1 MKKQSSLALIL
12 LLSLGLNAFGQ
23 NPPPRP
29 TLSPQQDKQD
39 KSAEDDVVRITTN
52 LVQVD
57 VTVTDKKGQP
67 VTDLRPEE
75 VEILEDNRPQKVTN
89 FSYVAL
95 AGGGRGQPVAS
106 APTAERGVPP
116 VPPVRLR
123 PEEVRRTVALV
134 VDDLS
139 LSFESAYYARQ
150 ALKKFVDQQMQPG
163 DLVAIIRTGGGMGAL
178 QQFTSDKRL
187 LAAAIERVRFNMLG
201 RGGVSAFSAIED
213 DPLART
219 TLGGAADDSPTGS
232 RDRDPVDSIKDFR
245 EELFAVGTLG
255 ALNYIVRGLR
265 DLPGRK
271 SVMLISDGFQIFTRR
286 GDNFERSDR
295 ILESLRRLTDLANRA
310 SVVIYTMDARGL
322 QTLSLTAEDNT
333 SGLTPDEVESR
344 LADRRSEFFESQSGL
359 NYLSQQTGGLA
370 IRGNNDLS
378 YGIKRMLDD
387 QQGYY
392 LIGYRP
398 DESTFDPVTGRR
410 RFHKISI
417 KLKRPGLSHRTR
429 TGFYGITDEQAVP
442 VRRTRDEQLAGA
454 ITSPFNSSG
463 VGLRLTSLFGSDPK
477 VGSFVRSIMHINV
490 RDLTFVDE
498 PDGWHKT
505 VFDVLA
511 LTFGDN
517 GQVIDQ
523 MSRVQ
528 TIRMRGDTYERA
540 LRNGLVYNL
549 SVPIKKAGAYQ
560 LRAALRDTA
569 SERVGSA
576 SQFIEVPDLKKN
588 RLTVSGIVLQGLD
601 PAAVKKSLEQSQAQ
615 NGAAPAGTDAAQKAE
630 DETSNLDPQA
640 SPALRRFQRGM
651 VMQYGFVV
659 YNAKLTPAP
668 QLTTQLR
675 LFRDGKLI
683 FTGKVTPLNL
693 AGQTDLK
700 RIAGGAGLQ
709 LGAEMT
715 PGEYVMQI
723 IVTDALAKE
732 KQRTAT
738 QWMDFEIVK
747 SEK

>member
-12 LLSLGLNAFGQ
+12 LLSLVVNALGQ

-29 TLSPQQDKQD
+29 TPSPQQDK
-39 KSAEDDVVRITTN
+39 STEDDVVRITTN

-57 VTVTDKKGQP
+57 VTVTDKKGLP

-75 VEILEDNRPQKVTN
+75 IEILEDDRPQKITN
-89 FSYVAL
+89 FSYVSL
-95 AGGGRGQPVAS
+95 ENAGSGQPVAP
-106 APTAERGVPP
+106 APAPDKTGPS

-123 PEEVRRTVALV
+123 PEQIRRTLALV

-139 LSFESAYYARQ
+139 LSFESAHFTRQ
-150 ALKKFVDQQMQPG
+150 ALKKFVDEQMQPG
-163 DLVAIIRTGGGMGAL
+163 DLVAIIRTGGGIGAL
-178 QQFTSDKRL
+178 QQFTSDKRQL
-187 LAAAIERVRFNMLG
+187 YAAIERVRFNLQG
-201 RGGVSAFSAIED
+201 RGNIGAFAPIESDSLAEARAQMADIANTGNDDRRANGPSAVAE
-213 DPLART
+213 LNE
-219 TLGGAADDSPTGS
+219 
-232 RDRDPVDSIKDFR
+232 FR
-245 EELFAVGTLG
+245 EDIFSIGTLG
-255 ALNYIVRGLR
+255 AVNYIVRGMKE
-265 DLPGRK
+265 LPGRK
-271 SVMLISDGFQIFTRR
+271 SILLLSEGFSLFRREDGNTRV
-286 GDNFERSDR
+286 
-295 ILESLRRLTDLANRA
+295 LEALRRLTDLANRA

-322 QTLSLTAEDNT
+322 QTLGLTAEDST
-333 SGLTPDEVESR
+333 AGQTPDELESR
-344 LADRRSEFFESQSGL
+344 LADRRTALFETQSGL
-359 NYLSQQTGGLA
+359 AYLAQQTGGLA
-370 IRGNNDLS
+370 IRNTNDLS
-378 YGIKRMLDD
+378 GGIKRVLED
-387 QQGYY
+387 QKGYY

-398 DESTFDPVTGRR
+398 DEATFDQVTGRR
-410 RFHKISI
+410 RFHKLKVRI
-417 KLKRPGLSHRTR
+417 KRPGLNHRTR
-429 TGFYGITDEQAVP
+429 NGFFGISEEEAVP
-442 VRRTRDEQLAGA
+442 ARRTRDEQLAGA
-454 ITSPFNSSG
+454 ITSPFNTNG
-463 VGLRLTSLFGSDPK
+463 VGLRLTSLFGNDPK
-477 VGSFVRSIMHINV
+477 AGSFVRSIMHINV

-549 SVPIKKAGAYQ
+549 SVPVKKAGAYQ
-560 LRAALRDTA
+560 LRAALRDTVT
-569 SERVGSA
+569 ERVGSA

-588 RLTVSGIVLQGLD
+588 RLTISGLVLQGLD
-601 PAAVKKSLEQSQAQ
+601 PAAPKKSAEQSQSQ
-615 NGAAPAGTDAAQKAE
+615 NGAAGAGADAAQKAE
-630 DETSNLDPQA
+630 DEASNLDPQA

-651 VMQYGFVV
+651 VMQYGFVI

-709 LGAEMT
+709 LGTDMS
-715 PGEYVMQI
+715 PGEYVLQI
-723 IVTDALAKE
+723 IVTDALAKD
-732 KQRTAT
+732 KYRTAT

-747 SEK
+747 

>member
-12 LLSLGLNAFGQ
+12 LLSLCLNTFGQ

-29 TLSPQQDKQD
+29 TPSPQQEKQD
-39 KSAEDDVVRITTN
+39 KSAEDEVVRITTN

-75 VEILEDNRPQKVTN
+75 VEILEDDRQQKITN
-89 FSYVAL
+89 FSYVSL
-95 AGGGRGQPVAS
+95 ENAGSGQAVA
-106 APTAERGVPP
+106 APTATDKAAPS

-123 PEEVRRTVALV
+123 PEQIRRTLALV

-139 LSFESAYYARQ
+139 LSFESAHFTRQ
-150 ALKKFVDQQMQPG
+150 SLKKFVDEQMQPG
-163 DLVAIIRTGGGMGAL
+163 DLVAIIRTGGGIGAL
-178 QQFTSDKRL
+178 QQFTSDKRQL
-187 LAAAIERVRFNMLG
+187 YAAIERVRFNLQG
-201 RGGVSAFSAIED
+201 RGNIGAFAPIESDSLAEARAQMPNLPNAGD
-213 DPLART
+213 DEREANRRD
-219 TLGGAADDSPTGS
+219 AASELNE
-232 RDRDPVDSIKDFR
+232 FR
-245 EELFAVGTLG
+245 EDIFSVGTLG
-255 ALNYIVRGLR
+255 AINYIVRGMKE
-265 DLPGRK
+265 LPGRK
-271 SVMLISDGFQIFTRR
+271 SILLLSEGFSLTRR
-286 GDNFERSDR
+286 GEENTRV
-295 ILESLRRLTDLANRA
+295 LEALRRLTDLANRA

-322 QTLSLTAEDNT
+322 QTLGLTAEDST
-333 SGLTPDEVESR
+333 AGQTPEQIESR
-344 LADRRSEFFESQSGL
+344 LADRRDTLFETQSGL
-359 NYLSQQTGGLA
+359 AYLAQQTGGLA
-370 IRGNNDLS
+370 IRNTNDLS
-378 YGIKRMLDD
+378 GGIKRVLED
-387 QQGYY
+387 QKGYY

-398 DESTFDPVTGRR
+398 EEATFDPATGRR
-410 RFHKISI
+410 RFHKLKIRI
-417 KLKRPGLSHRTR
+417 KRPGLNHRTR
-429 TGFYGITDEQAVP
+429 TGFFGISEEEAVP
-442 VRRTRDEQLAGA
+442 ARRTRDEQLAGA
-454 ITSPFNSSG
+454 ITSPFNANG

-477 VGSFVRSIMHINV
+477 VGPFVRSIMHINL

-523 MSRVQ
+523 TSRIQ
-528 TIRMRGDTYERA
+528 TIRLRGDTYERA

-588 RLTVSGIVLQGLD
+588 RLTISGLVLQGLD
-601 PAAVKKSLEQSQAQ
+601 PAAAQKSAQAQAQ
-615 NGAAPAGTDAAQKAE
+615 NGASPAGTDEAQKAE

-651 VMQYGFVV
+651 VMQYGFVI

-683 FTGKVTPLNL
+683 FTGKVTPLNI

-709 LGAEMT
+709 LGTDMA
-715 PGEYVMQI
+715 PGEYVLQI
-723 IVTDALAKE
+723 IATDALAKD
-732 KQRTAT
+732 KYRTAT

-747 SEK
+747 